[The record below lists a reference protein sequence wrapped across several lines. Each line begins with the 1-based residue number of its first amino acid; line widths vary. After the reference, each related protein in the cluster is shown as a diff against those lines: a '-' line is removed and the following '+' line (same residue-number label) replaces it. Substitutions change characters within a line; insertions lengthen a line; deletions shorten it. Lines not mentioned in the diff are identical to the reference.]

1 MSEAELKYWQN
12 WKPRPMDVQFMAM
25 MISTMK
31 DGGVWAVPVNKTV
44 YKVDK
49 QKKAFVLIEGGVDH
63 LFYMNEKALQ
73 PLGWTVEVD
82 AAALATGAGKTQAG
96 NKAHDLQA

>member
-1 MSEAELKYWQN
+1 MTEAELKYWQN

-25 MISTMK
+25 MIETMK

-49 QKKAFVLIEGGVDH
+49 AKKAFVLIEGGIDH
-63 LFYMNEKALQ
+63 LFYMNQKALQ
-73 PLGWTVEVD
+73 PLGWTVEVS
-82 AAALATGAGKTQAG
+82 AEAVATGAGKTQAG
-96 NKAHDLQA
+96 SQAT